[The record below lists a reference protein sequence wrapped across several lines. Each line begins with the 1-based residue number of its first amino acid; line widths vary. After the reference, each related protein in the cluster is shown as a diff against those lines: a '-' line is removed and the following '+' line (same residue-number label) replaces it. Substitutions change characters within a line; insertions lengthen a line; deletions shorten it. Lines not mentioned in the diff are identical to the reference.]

1 MVFYNPLASSVFG
14 GQHPLGRSYT
24 YPALDPYQ
32 DFAYATIPMQL
43 RNKQVHIPVVS
54 AEAPE
59 EGSNLFV
66 RFGLLFNR
74 TVKSGE

>member
-24 YPALDPYQ
+24 HPALDPYQ

-66 RFGLLFNR
+66 RFGLLFN
-74 TVKSGE
+74 SEQ